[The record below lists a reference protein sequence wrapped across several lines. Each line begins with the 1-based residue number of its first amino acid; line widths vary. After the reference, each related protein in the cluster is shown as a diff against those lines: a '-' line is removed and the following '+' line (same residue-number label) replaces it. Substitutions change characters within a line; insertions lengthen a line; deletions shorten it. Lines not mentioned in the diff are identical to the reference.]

1 MCKVMTRYTDDLGG
15 RGGQRRAKRTEEEDT
30 DLKPNLVNLAPSH
43 PGKVSSPPT
52 VRLCV
57 HVAGG
62 GGGKG
67 KKRHA
72 NIAAS
77 IFSYCSQSLNL
88 WYTWQPRVKQPSP
101 LR

>member
-62 GGGKG
+62 GGEGEETSCKHSSFHFLLLLP
-67 KKRHA
+67 KLELVVYMA
-72 NIAAS
+72 T
-77 IFSYCSQSLNL
+77 QS
-88 WYTWQPRVKQPSP
+88 
-101 LR
+101 